1 MRTTVGQSDGGADKT
16 ERGNDGMTERFISRI
31 ASLLLV
37 LCVVAPEMVRAQA
50 SEVTI
55 ISDLAIDG
63 VGNPIAN
70 PVIRVRDG
78 RIVSIQSSTR
88 RPTGDVIDLTGYT
101 ILPGLI
107 DGHVHITANFEPEAS
122 RSKLALYG
130 ARNAK
135 SILMS
140 GFTSARSLGDPDFAA
155 VDLRNAIEEGL
166 VPGPRLAVSSE
177 WLDDNMLAGAEGDRV
192 ARGEPPAG
200 ERAIR
205 TWVQGKVAA
214 GVDWIKVLA
223 TRSSR
228 SGGTP
233 VYSQEQLNWL
243 VDEARRAG
251 KPVSAHAHAAEGVR
265 RSILAGAR
273 TIEHGATMDDA
284 AIDLMIEHGT
294 YYTPNLYLGEYYVA
308 HAEQMGYSGAAL
320 QFTIDFLPPRTAV
333 FTRAVERGV
342 SIVYSTDANRGWLWE
357 GTTAIEF
364 LRRNVAGQST
374 KDAIIS
380 ATSRAAEALYMPD
393 RGNLEAGKL
402 ADIIAVRGNPLEDI
416 KALMDVVFVMKGGEV
431 YKTPSATKPKGVTDE

>member
-1 MRTTVGQSDGGADKT
+1 MVVPAERLSELIRYLEKFFGDQRVSVAIFGHIGNGTTVGQSDGRTIGRNGAV
-16 ERGNDGMTERFISRI
+16 ELLRRPLLA
-31 ASLLLV
+31 ASMLLV
-37 LCVVAPEMVRAQA
+37 MGHVAPEMVRAQA

-88 RPTGDVIDLTGYT
+88 RPTGDLIDLTGYT

-130 ARNAK
+130 ARNTK

-155 VDLRNAIEEGL
+155 VDLRDAIEEGL

-205 TWVQGKVAA
+205 TWVRGKVAA

-228 SGGTP
+228 SGGT
-233 VYSQEQLNWL
+233 SFS
-243 VDEARRAG
+243 
-251 KPVSAHAHAAEGVR
+251 K
-265 RSILAGAR
+265 
-273 TIEHGATMDDA
+273 
-284 AIDLMIEHGT
+284 
-294 YYTPNLYLGEYYVA
+294 
-308 HAEQMGYSGAAL
+308 
-320 QFTIDFLPPRTAV
+320 
-333 FTRAVERGV
+333 ERLR
-342 SIVYSTDANRGWLWE
+342 IWTSTL
-357 GTTAIEF
+357 
-364 LRRNVAGQST
+364 
-374 KDAIIS
+374 
-380 ATSRAAEALYMPD
+380 
-393 RGNLEAGKL
+393 
-402 ADIIAVRGNPLEDI
+402 
-416 KALMDVVFVMKGGEV
+416 
-431 YKTPSATKPKGVTDE
+431 